1 MADDGAG
8 GASHWVARLN
18 HQQVGEGGRLAYT
31 SDPLRRPAR
40 DTEPMA
46 AAHGGAGAVGE
57 GQARPWLLLRRDP
70 RSPRAR
76 RVQAAITRRFLTS
89 TTCAMRAG
97 IHVGETVTNDE
108 LLTTINEGLKPLAV
122 PTVDQ
127 WANMS
132 PDERERFKTLRARV
146 IETQYEMLDILAE
159 VHQRK
164 KPS

>member
-1 MADDGAG
+1 
-8 GASHWVARLN
+8 
-18 HQQVGEGGRLAYT
+18 
-31 SDPLRRPAR
+31 
-40 DTEPMA
+40 
-46 AAHGGAGAVGE
+46 
-57 GQARPWLLLRRDP
+57 
-70 RSPRAR
+70 
-76 RVQAAITRRFLTS
+76 
-89 TTCAMRAG
+89 MRAG